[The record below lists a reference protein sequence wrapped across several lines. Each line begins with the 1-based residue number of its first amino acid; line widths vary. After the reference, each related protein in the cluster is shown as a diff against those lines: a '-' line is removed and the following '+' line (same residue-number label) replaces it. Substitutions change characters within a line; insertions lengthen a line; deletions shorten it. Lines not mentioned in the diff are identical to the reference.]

1 MLTQNPPL
9 WYYKAT
15 YPYNEVLNKDNVN
28 NLHKNN
34 IVKCD
39 DLIALA
45 ETEIQF
51 KIGSVTQEDLERLLD
66 TYEKYLNTVN

>member
-1 MLTQNPPL
+1 M
-9 WYYKAT
+9 
-15 YPYNEVLNKDNVN
+15 N
-28 NLHKNN
+28 NLHKNS

-51 KIGSVTQEDLERLLD
+51 KIGSVTQEDLERFLD
-66 TYEKYLNTVN
+66 TYEKYLSTVN